1 MTVGLAAATANG
13 FLDNFRNTAVSAR
26 TVYCKLHTGDPGSAA
41 TANAGAVTTR
51 NAVTWSAASSGSM
64 TLSALSSYSMT
75 TSETITHI
83 SLWDASSAGNF
94 LQSAAL
100 TASVPVINGST
111 LSFSSLTLSFTPLAA

>member
-51 NAVTWSAASSGSM
+51 NAVTWNAASSGSM